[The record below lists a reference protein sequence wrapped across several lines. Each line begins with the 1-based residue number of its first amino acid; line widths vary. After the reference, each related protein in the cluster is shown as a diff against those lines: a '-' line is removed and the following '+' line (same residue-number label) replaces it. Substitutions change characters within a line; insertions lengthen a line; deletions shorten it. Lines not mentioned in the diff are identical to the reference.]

1 MTMIHPVPPYLSKI
15 AEYAVDNMTKNGFEM
30 SDCIYTSVKINVYE
44 RQVVFRQR
52 VTKKKEKHEIDC
64 WEIFPLAKAILDDP
78 FRQFTKLKVVVS
90 FKDGKISR
98 TDYSIYKDNDE

>member
-1 MTMIHPVPPYLSKI
+1 MIHHVPPYLSKI

-30 SDCIYTSVKINVYE
+30 SDCIYTSVKINVYK